1 MPAKW
6 LIFFLMFSPVVLYAK
21 QENDIELFE
30 FLAMYEQSDDVFID
44 AEMDDQ
50 YETAEV
56 TTKQN
61 LTNDDVTKSEP
72 DEY

>member
-6 LIFFLMFSPVVLYAK
+6 LIFFLLFSPVVLFAK

-44 AEMDDQ
+44 AEMDDK

-56 TTKQN
+56 TTEQN
-61 LTNDDVTKSEP
+61 LTNEDVTKSES
-72 DEY
+72 DE

>member
-6 LIFFLMFSPVVLYAK
+6 LIFFLMFSPVVLFAK

-44 AEMDDQ
+44 AEMDDK
-50 YETAEV
+50 YEISEI
-56 TTKQN
+56 KDDES
-61 LTNDDVTKSEP
+61 LTNQKVTKSES
-72 DEY
+72 DE

>member
-1 MPAKW
+1 
-6 LIFFLMFSPVVLYAK
+6 MFSPVVLYAK

-44 AEMDDQ
+44 AEMNDQ

-56 TTKQN
+56 TTEQS